1 MPTQVGQN
9 STAPKRGQNDSL
21 AVGCHAQSL
30 SSSTTS
36 RRTGLT
42 ETVAVPISLAQTTR
56 SVAAKVFSGLA
67 AFTSVTGQRSPVV
80 LAWWVLSF
88 IRACCGAAVE
98 PAETP
103 QSKPWRES
111 VMNAVTRQPIGAGT
125 SSLSSGVGRS
135 LRRISRVPGGHA
147 AHCDQPG
154 GYGDPGT
161 HYTCRRT
168 IRSPV
173 TGRRWYSG
181 FRSRPVCCRVG
192 R

>member
-9 STAPKRGQNDSL
+9 PTAPKRGQNDSL

-88 IRACCGAAVE
+88 IRACCGAAVRVRRDAAIE
-98 PAETP
+98 
-103 QSKPWRES
+103 
-111 VMNAVTRQPIGAGT
+111 AVA
-125 SSLSSGVGRS
+125 GVGDERGN
-135 LRRISRVPGGHA
+135 PA
-147 AHCDQPG
+147 AH
-154 GYGDPGT
+154 
-161 HYTCRRT
+161 
-168 IRSPV
+168 RSRYIV
-173 TGRRWYSG
+173 VE
-181 FRSRPVCCRVG
+181 FRSG
-192 R
+192 SFLAQD